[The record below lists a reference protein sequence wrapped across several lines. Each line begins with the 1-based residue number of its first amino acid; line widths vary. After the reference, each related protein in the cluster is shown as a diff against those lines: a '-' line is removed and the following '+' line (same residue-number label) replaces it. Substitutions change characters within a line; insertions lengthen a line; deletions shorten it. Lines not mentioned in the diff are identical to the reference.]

1 MADAILE
8 SRPNNS
14 TPDSS
19 RLVADHRACFQSGAT
34 RSVEW
39 RESRLIALQ
48 SIRLVHPSHTRA
60 AEPAALRNTSDW
72 WRLKLERPLRRLRPF
87 IAMTGC
93 LLAFLGGATRQTAHA
108 QVEVTTA
115 SSDQKTDARKPSGDE
130 PETGSVSGSQTLGSP
145 FKQSRWFT
153 RLGVLVVP
161 YHSSATI
168 AANGQVV
175 SGGTAKASNNMTV
188 TFDFGYEITRNISV
202 SVTSGIPPKPHIT
215 GEGAVANL
223 AVLGKVRY
231 GPAFFTGYYRFPA
244 TGRFRPYV
252 GGGAAYAIIFKEF
265 DGSVKQL
272 EVHNNWGAVLQGGA
286 EYELNSKYTVFVD
299 FKEVWLAVNAHGVL
313 SDGSPVK
320 ARVKLNPSLITVG
333 IKFHLPFGR
342 GH

>member
-1 MADAILE
+1 MADAILI
-8 SRPNNS
+8 SQPNNS
-14 TPDSS
+14 TADFS
-19 RLVADHRACFQSGAT
+19 RLVADHRSYFQSGAT
-34 RSVEW
+34 RSVEC
-39 RESRLIALQ
+39 RESRLIALR
-48 SIRLVHPSHTRA
+48 SMGLEHPLHTRA
-60 AEPAALRNTSDW
+60 TERAALRNTSDW
-72 WRLKLERPLRRLRPF
+72 RSQLERPLKRLRPF

-93 LLAFLGGATRQTAHA
+93 ILAFVGGGTSQTAHA

-115 SSDQKTDARKPSGDE
+115 SSDQKSTSRNPSGDE
-130 PETGSVSGSQTLGSP
+130 PVSESVSGSQTIGSP

-175 SGGTAKASNNMTV
+175 SGGTAEASNNMTV

-202 SVTSGIPPKPHIT
+202 SMTSGIPPKPHIT

-223 AVLGKVRY
+223 GMLGKVRY
-231 GPAFFTGYYRFPA
+231 GPAFFTGYYRFPI